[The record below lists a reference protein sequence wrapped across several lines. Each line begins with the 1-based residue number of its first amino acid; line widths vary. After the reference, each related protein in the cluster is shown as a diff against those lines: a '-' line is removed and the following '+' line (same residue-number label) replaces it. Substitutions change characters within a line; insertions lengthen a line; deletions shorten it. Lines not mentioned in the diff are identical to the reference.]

1 MSVSNGKISARMGKK
16 IGVNGDG
23 DLQVVFGTSQKKHS
37 WFFESAPINIY
48 SAHKPF
54 RSSTIYSDHYDSQNS
69 QRYAWLSA
77 NSFGISAN
85 TTLNR
90 SIGAQDPYWK
100 YAKPRGASYN
110 EPYRAWDF
118 ELYNHNAAC
127 PMLATN
133 IPLSTNGQIHID
145 LTTIMNRSS
154 NVEIPVTS
162 IVAFPDQDYMGFVL
176 WDITKKMG
184 YYLITDVY
192 AMDVVDGTI
201 DTSKWYN
208 FNKDIITLPFSD
220 EDVVEFFW
228 CTNPTNTI
236 VHDQGGDYPAFVKLT
251 SGNVTTISLMAC
263 DSTHGHTTFQ
273 IFKFNVHT
281 DIGFINT
288 NTSIGGAW
296 NANRTSFTFNSFAT
310 RLQCTYSWRT
320 DETCAVS
327 FRMVI
332 GYNTTTAT
340 LSSNRTLS
348 SANASQ
354 YFDLA
359 MSNGSKTFDSTT
371 LRDLYDYVVPLYLYA
386 KITDSDDE
394 VLLVTI
400 NYNVQTGTYTYT
412 T

>member
-23 DLQVVFGTSQKKHS
+23 DLQVVFGTSQKSHA
-37 WFFESAPINIY
+37 WFFTTAPINMY

-54 RSSTIYSDHYDSQNS
+54 RSSTIFTDHYDDTNS

-77 NSFGISAN
+77 NSFGVSAN

-100 YAKPRGASYN
+100 YARPRGSSYN
-110 EPYRAWDF
+110 EHYRAEDF
-118 ELYNHNAAC
+118 ELYNHNAVC

-133 IPLSTNGQIHID
+133 ITLSTNGEIHID
-145 LTTIMNRSS
+145 LSTIINTSS
-154 NVEIPVTS
+154 NVEIPLHSV
-162 IVAFPDQDYMGFVL
+162 IQYPDQDYVGFVL
-176 WDITKKMG
+176 WDITKKVG
-184 YYLITDVY
+184 YYLVTDVY
-192 AMDVVDGTI
+192 VSDLFDGI
-201 DTSKWYN
+201 PSSSWHDFYKN
-208 FNKDIITLPFSD
+208 IVELPFSD
-220 EDVVEFFW
+220 EDDVEFFW

-251 SGNVTTISLMAC
+251 SGNVTAISLMAC
-263 DSTHGHTTFQ
+263 DSTHGHTTFH
-273 IFKFNVHT
+273 ILKFNVHT
-281 DIGFINT
+281 DIGFVNLNT
-288 NTSIGGAW
+288 IIGGAW
-296 NANRTSFTFNSFAT
+296 NANRTNFTFNSFST

-320 DETCAVS
+320 NESYPVS

-332 GYNTTTAT
+332 GLNTTTAT

-359 MSNGSKTFDSTT
+359 MSNGSKTFDITT
-371 LRDLYDYVVPLYLYA
+371 LRDLYDYVVPLYLYV
-386 KITDSDDE
+386 KLTDSDDE
-394 VLLVTI
+394 VRLVTI
-400 NYNVQTGTYTYT
+400 NYNVQTGTYTYST
-412 T
+412 